1 MRTSAWVQKFVT
13 PNYLGLRIG
22 KKCERVTA
30 LAAEVLRNLLSV
42 NADRD
47 RQDSLCPEFRQIFL
61 DTS

>member
-1 MRTSAWVQKFVT
+1 MRATAWVQKFVT

-22 KKCERVTA
+22 KKWERVTA

-42 NADRD
+42 NADRN

-61 DTS
+61 DAS